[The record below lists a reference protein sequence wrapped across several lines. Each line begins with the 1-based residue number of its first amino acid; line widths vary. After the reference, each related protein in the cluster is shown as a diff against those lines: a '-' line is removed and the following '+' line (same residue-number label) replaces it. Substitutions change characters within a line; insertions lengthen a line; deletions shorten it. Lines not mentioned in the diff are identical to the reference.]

1 MVRRVASGVPA
12 LPAGLRY
19 LLRRLAQLV
28 PTVLAVSL
36 IAFVLIRL
44 SGDPTALLLTPE
56 ATEAERRAFRDAHGL
71 DRSMPVQYLVFLG
84 NLLRGDL
91 GTSFWQH
98 EPALHV
104 VLSRFPATLLLSAT
118 AIAIVVVLGLAVGV
132 LAAVFRGTALD
143 LLVMAGVGLGQS
155 IATFWL
161 GLMLILVFAV
171 AIPLFPPSGYGSPSQ
186 LVLPAVTLA
195 AYYVAVTTRLTR
207 SGMLEVLGQ
216 DFIRTARAKGL
227 TERVTVLRH
236 GLRNALI
243 PIVTV
248 LGLQIGE
255 LLAGAVVT
263 ETVFAWP
270 GVGTLVLDAITRRDY
285 PVVQATIVLI
295 ALVYAVVNLAVDL
308 LYGLLDPRVRVR

>member
-1 MVRRVASGVPA
+1 MTGRAPGAVPA
-12 LPAGLRY
+12 LPPGLLY
-19 LLRRLAQLV
+19 LLRRLGQLV
-28 PTVLAVSL
+28 PTVLTVSL
-36 IAFVLIRL
+36 LAFVLIRL
-44 SGDPTALLLTPE
+44 SGDPAALLLAPE
-56 ATEAERRAFRDAHGL
+56 ATESERQAFREAHGL
-71 DRSMPVQYLVFLG
+71 DRSLPVQYVVFLG

-91 GTSFWQH
+91 GTSLWQH
-98 EPALHV
+98 ESALRV

-118 AIAIVVVLGLAVGV
+118 AIVIVIVFGLAVGV
-132 LAAVFRGTALD
+132 LAAAFRGTALD
-143 LLVMAGVGLGQS
+143 WFVMAAVGLGQS
-155 IATFWL
+155 VATFWL
-161 GLMLILVFAV
+161 GLMLILAFAV
-171 AIPLFPPSGYGSPSQ
+171 FIPLFPPSGYGSPAQ
-186 LVLPAVTLA
+186 LVLPAATLA
-195 AYYVAVTTRLTR
+195 AYYLAVTTRLTR

-227 TERVTVLRH
+227 NERATILRH

-243 PIVTV
+243 PVTTV

-295 ALVYAVVNLAVDL
+295 ALVYALVNLAVDL
-308 LYGLLDPRVRVR
+308 VYGVLDPRVRV